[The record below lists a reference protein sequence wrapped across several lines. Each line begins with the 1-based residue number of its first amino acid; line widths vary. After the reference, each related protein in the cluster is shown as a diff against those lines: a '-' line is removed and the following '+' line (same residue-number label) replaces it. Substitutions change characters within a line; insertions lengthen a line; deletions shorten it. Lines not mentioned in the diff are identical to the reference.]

1 MLPAEGGQGGLVS
14 DWLILDGLLRCGV
27 GGTKAQRIQRTI
39 ATVSGSGQEVAT
51 VCKTVSQ
58 LCATPPRSSQATQV
72 LDGPVKLSRRREQEG
87 LQQIQLPDRRSA
99 CSLCRFF
106 FSVEIS
112 RSSFNTTA
120 AYDTVKHPNM

>member
-39 ATVSGSGQEVAT
+39 VTVSGSGQEVAT

-58 LCATPPRSSQATQV
+58 LCATPRSSQATQV

-87 LQQIQLPDRRSA
+87 LQQIQLRDGRSA